1 MSYVFSDTTLAT
13 VGLIQ
18 RCESL
23 CSMGAGAISGDTTLL
38 KQFTGY
44 LNGAYDKMWMAQ
56 MSVDKNIKSDDPNYT
71 DIPDA
76 PITMVLSQADYT
88 LPVAVTSAN
97 VSTFLRLKGVY
108 FIANGVRTYLTPMTA
123 EDTLTTVA
131 GIPTKYQLN
140 GKSII
145 FQCPLSASALSLYSS
160 VFHVEFQR
168 VPDAFLSTD
177 TTQQAGILGTYHEYI
192 AVEASSMYLKPI
204 DLKLST
210 AYHND
215 FLSELEN
222 FKRDVANIDSSVPHR
237 LTPSVE
243 SCE

>member
-13 VGLIQ
+13 QGLIQ
-18 RCESL
+18 RCEAL
-23 CSMGAGAISGDTTLL
+23 CSMGNGAISGDTTLL

-44 LNGAYDKMWMAQ
+44 INAAYDKMWMAH
-56 MSVDKNIKSDDPNYT
+56 MSVDKNWRADDPNYT

-76 PITMVLSQADYT
+76 PITMVSGQADYT

-108 FIANGVRTYLTPMTA
+108 FIANGVRTYLTPMGPT
-123 EDTLTTVA
+123 DTLTTTA
-131 GIPTKYQLN
+131 GEPTKYQLN

-145 FQCPLSASALSLYSS
+145 FQCPLNSATLTKYGS

-168 VPDAFLSTD
+168 VPDAFTSSD
-177 TTQQAGILGTYHEYI
+177 TTQQPGILGTYHELI

-204 DLKLST
+204 DMNLSISL
-210 AYHND
+210 HND
-215 FLSELEN
+215 FLTELEN
-222 FKRDVANIDSSVPHR
+222 FKRDVTRMDDRSPKGFTV
-237 LTPSVE
+237 TKDE
-243 SCE
+243 E

>member
-1 MSYVFSDTTLAT
+1 MSYVFSDTTFAT

-23 CSMGAGAISGDTTLL
+23 CSMGVGAISGDTTLL

-44 LNGAYDKMWMAQ
+44 INAAVDKHVVAE
-56 MSVDKNIKSDDPNYT
+56 MSVDKNRKYDDYNRT
-71 DIPDA
+71 DLNDA

-88 LPVAVTSAN
+88 IPVAETSAN
-97 VSTFLRLKGVY
+97 VSTFLRLKGIY
-108 FIANGVRTYLTPMTA
+108 FIANGVRTYLSPMEA
-123 EDTLTTVA
+123 DDMLTSVE

-145 FQCPLSASALSLYSS
+145 FQCPLSAAALSLYSS

-168 VPDAFLSTD
+168 VQSAFVYTD
-177 TTQQAGILGTYHEYI
+177 TTKQPGILGTYHENI

-204 DLKLST
+204 NRQLS
-210 AYHND
+210 ADYHNE
-215 FLSELEN
+215 FLNELEN
-222 FKRDVANIDSSVPHR
+222 FKRDIAKIDDHSPKGFTVSPD
-237 LTPSVE
+237 E
-243 SCE
+243 E